1 MSGLFEPTHLILIAA
16 AALLL
21 FGPKR
26 LPGVGRQVGKWLGEF
41 RQATSG
47 LGEELKAG
55 LNEPSSTSTPAA
67 AKATEPK
74 ALEAPAPAPGPRD
87 TV

>member
-16 AALLL
+16 AALLI

-55 LNEPSSTSTPAA
+55 LNEPASTPTT
-67 AKATEPK
+67 AKAAEPK
-74 ALEAPAPAPGPRD
+74 AIEAPAPAPGPETRA
-87 TV
+87 